1 MYLQDAFL
9 DQAGVRTF
17 WAKIKVELAKKVN
30 TTVLENY
37 MTDEEIEAAITA
49 ALTGYATTSFVTQA
63 IASAIASVETLRI
76 EIVSELP
83 ETGESNIIYFVAMA
97 DPKESNSYEEYIWV
111 NGEYELIGTTQIDLS
126 GYWSKIELTAMTAD
140 ELEEILV

>member
-1 MYLQDAFL
+1 MNGE
-9 DQAGVRTF
+9 GVRIL

-30 TTVLENY
+30 MTALENY

-49 ALTGYATTSFVTQA
+49 ALTGYATTSFVTQS

-76 EIVSELP
+76 EIVTTLP
-83 ETGESNIIYFVAMA
+83 ETGESNVIYFVPMTN
-97 DPKESNSYEEYIWV
+97 PKDSNLYEEYIWI
-111 NGEYELIGTTQIDLS
+111 NGSYELIGTTQIDLS
-126 GYWSKIELTAMTAD
+126 NYWSKTELTAMTTE

>member
-1 MYLQDAFL
+1 MNGE
-9 DQAGVRTF
+9 GVRIL

-30 TTVLENY
+30 MTALENY

-49 ALTGYATTSFVTQA
+49 ALTGYATTSFVTQS

-76 EIVSELP
+76 EIVATLP
-83 ETGESNIIYFVAMA
+83 ETGESNVIYFVPMTN
-97 DPKESNSYEEYIWV
+97 PKDSNLYEEYIWI
-111 NGEYELIGTTQIDLS
+111 NGSYELIGTTQIDLS
-126 GYWSKIELTAMTAD
+126 NYWSKTELTAMTTE

>member
-1 MYLQDAFL
+1 MDLQEIFL
-9 DQAGVRTF
+9 NQEGVRTL
-17 WAKIKVELAKKVN
+17 WAKIKVELSKKVN

-49 ALTGYATTSFVTQA
+49 ALAGYATTSFVTQA

-76 EIVSELP
+76 EIVSALP
-83 ETGESNIIYFVAMA
+83 ETGESNVIYFVPMA
-97 DPKESNSYEEYIWV
+97 EPKESNSYEEYIWV
-111 NGEYELIGTTQIDLS
+111 NGGYELIGTTQIDLS
-126 GYWSKIELTAMTAD
+126 GYWAKAELTAMTAE

>member
-1 MYLQDAFL
+1 MDSQEIFL
-9 DQAGVRTF
+9 NQEGVRTL

-30 TTVLENY
+30 VTVLENY

-49 ALTGYATTSFVTQA
+49 ALMGYATTSFVTQA

-76 EIVSELP
+76 EIVSTLP
-83 ETGESNIIYFVAMA
+83 ETGESNVIYFLPMA
-97 DPKESNSYEEYIWV
+97 DPKELNLYEEYIWI
-111 NGEYELIGTTQIDLS
+111 NEGYELIGTTQIDLS
-126 GYWSKIELTAMTAD
+126 GYWSKTELTAMTAE

>member
-1 MYLQDAFL
+1 MQEIFL
-9 DQAGVRTF
+9 NQEGVRTF
-17 WAKIKVELAKKVN
+17 WAKIKVELAKKIN

-49 ALTGYATTSFVTQA
+49 ALTGYATKSFVTQL

-76 EIVSELP
+76 EIVSALP
-83 ETGESNIIYFVAMA
+83 ETGESNVIYFVPMT
-97 DPKESNSYEEYIWV
+97 DPKESNSYEEYIWIDK
-111 NGEYELIGTTQIDLS
+111 GYELIGTTQVDLS
-126 GYWSKIELTAMTAD
+126 NYWAKAELTAMTAE

>member
-1 MYLQDAFL
+1 MYLQDSFL
-9 DQAGVRTF
+9 DQAGVRTL

-30 TTVLENY
+30 TTLLENY

-63 IASAIASVETLRI
+63 IASAIASVETLRF

-83 ETGESNIIYFVAMA
+83 ETGDSNVIYFVPMA
-97 DPKESNSYEEYIWV
+97 DPKESNSYEEYIWI
-111 NGEYELIGTTQIDLS
+111 NGGYESIGTTQIDLS